1 MFIIEVMNICNGI
14 DVQTF
19 SDYQLQLE
27 RYIFLLSYTELDDGL
42 LKAEMCTRS
51 WNYTIKIY
59 GVFDGYNNWLY
70 CNVYSTIVMN

>member
-27 RYIFLLSYTELDDGL
+27 RYIFLLSYLDDGL
-42 LKAEMCTRS
+42 LKAEMCIRS
-51 WNYTIKIY
+51 WNYTTKIY
-59 GVFDGYNNWLY
+59 DVFD
-70 CNVYSTIVMN
+70 